1 LGVMNKFF
9 STSHILQRIRAEY
22 LEMPGLSLK
31 PEQVERLC
39 GIDRGLCR
47 DALDVL
53 VATGF
58 LSMRADGAYG
68 RDKNPDISRARPA
81 KATLEAVNSTVA
93 RLRSRAS

>member
-1 LGVMNKFF
+1 MSKPATPHV
-9 STSHILQRIRAEY
+9 LQRIRAEY

-39 GIDRGLCR
+39 GIDRAVCR
-47 DALDVL
+47 KALETL

-58 LSMRADGAYG
+58 LSVRADGTYG

-81 KATLEAVNSTVA
+81 RATLEAGLASTVL
-93 RLRSRAS
+93 RMRSRAS